1 MKKFN
6 AGEWVLLM
14 FAFSVS
20 AAIVFSVVGIVFKG
34 SSSPTESAVVIRTAL
49 IDLLKVITGGV
60 LSAIALTKTNKDA

>member
-14 FAFSVS
+14 LAFSVS

>member
-1 MKKFN
+1 MKRFN

-60 LSAIALTKTNKDA
+60 LSAIALTKSNKDA